1 MENKKIFQFVYSYTY
16 PEICSFVEK
25 CRTDLAN
32 EFHITFKE
40 WKDKKFISQKY
51 SEQFK
56 TTEVAFPPP
65 TPGAI
70 QKKIIQTNKDGC
82 KYKLFRI
89 DVYFIE
95 YLLSV
100 DIDEKGHTD
109 RELIFEK
116 KRQEALEKKLGRK
129 LIRINRSKESYDA
142 DYDASRVQTCISKF
156 KDRQLQKLNKKLEV
170 LEDKIEKFTGQIT
183 Q

>member
-56 TTEVAFPPP
+56 TTEVASPPP

-70 QKKIIQTNKDGC
+70 QKKIITDSN
-82 KYKLFRI
+82 FE
-89 DVYFIE
+89 IE
-95 YLLSV
+95 GKV
-100 DIDEKGHTD
+100 PGKEKQL
-109 RELIFEK
+109 EL
-116 KRQEALEKKLGRK
+116 
-129 LIRINRSKESYDA
+129 
-142 DYDASRVQTCISKF
+142 
-156 KDRQLQKLNKKLEV
+156 
-170 LEDKIEKFTGQIT
+170 
-183 Q
+183 